1 MLLPF
6 KKLTTA
12 TAGTEKVLD
21 FDFKKSYPDV
31 NRNMDWAGLEPYAR
45 QAVQTYVLPYLG
57 KKLYDDIT
65 ATIHGSTPTTDA
77 AKLELIDRLRDV
89 AAYYTIMHTLPKKKT
104 IVASMGAVENVATE
118 GTTGSSLWGFKT
130 TLWSVAQDADRM
142 MDELL
147 AFLESQVEGATPVAY
162 FVDNWKTEPAYTSAS
177 TRFFRNTGQFQEF
190 QNIERSLRTFKSLRA
205 IIEECAD
212 RHILPLLCQAQF
224 DALVT
229 AIAAKNES
237 DPQKKLTARV
247 RKALAKWATYQASIE
262 IPILAERDGFRVI
275 GNIDA
280 VDQRA
285 YSAEVITTAIQGIRE
300 AAERSAR
307 TATADLAAFLAE
319 NAADY
324 PLWKDSKCNPA
335 NGTGGGCEVYS
346 DGPGA
351 VWL

>member
-6 KKLTTA
+6 KKLTA
-12 TAGTEKVLD
+12 AGAGTEKVLD

-31 NRNMDWAGLEPYAR
+31 NQNMAWANLEPYAR
-45 QAVQTYVLPYLG
+45 QAVATYVFPYLG
-57 KKLYDDIT
+57 KKLYDDIVAKAIATT
-65 ATIHGSTPTTDA
+65 APTDPA
-77 AKLELIDRLRDV
+77 QLELIERLRDV
-89 AAYYTIMHTLPKKKT
+89 CAYYAIMHTLPKKKT
-104 IVASMGAVENVATE
+104 IIASMGAVENVATE

-147 AFLESQVEGATPVAY
+147 AFLEKQAEATSGY

-177 TRFFRNTGQFQEF
+177 TRFFRNTTQFQEF
-190 QNIERSLRTFKSLRA
+190 QNIERSLRTFKSMRA

-212 RHILPLLCQAQF
+212 RHVLPLLCRDQF
-224 DALVT
+224 DALVA

-237 DPQKKLTARV
+237 PAQKKLIALV
-247 RKALAKWATYQASIE
+247 RKSIAKWATYQASIE
-262 IPILAERDGFRVI
+262 MPILAERDGFRVI

-300 AAERSAR
+300 GSERSAR
-307 TATADLAAFLAE
+307 TATADLSAFLFE

-324 PLWKDSKCNPA
+324 PLWRDSKCNPA
-335 NGTGGGCEVYS
+335 NGTGAGCAVFS
-346 DGPGA
+346 DGQGG